1 MFDTRNLVV
10 GTQAFSLCKSLTS
23 LDLSSLNFKQIVFLD
38 SMFSGCTSLK
48 YLSLPDY
55 MPEINT
61 TEKMFEHCGNLTSIN
76 LRFLQPGTNWEKS
89 EKMFSFCTG
98 LKEIV
103 FPKVAGNNLLTTYKM
118 FFKCSNLTSIDI
130 KELIGEKIEIMIS
143 MFDGCKSLDY
153 LNIDKLKGGDK
164 LYVDDIFNDIDKK
177 INIKYNP
184 VLAHNKLLLDE
195 IMKIIEI

>member
-1 MFDTRNLVV
+1 
-10 GTQAFSLCKSLTS
+10 
-23 LDLSSLNFKQIVFLD
+23 
-38 SMFSGCTSLK
+38 
-48 YLSLPDY
+48 
-55 MPEINT
+55 
-61 TEKMFEHCGNLTSIN
+61 
-76 LRFLQPGTNWEKS
+76 
-89 EKMFSFCTG
+89 
-98 LKEIV
+98 
-103 FPKVAGNNLLTTYKM
+103 
-118 FFKCSNLTSIDI
+118 
-130 KELIGEKIEIMIS
+130 MIS